1 MVTMTSTDFSHILQ
15 EPEALIPEQAGHL
28 KSIIEE
34 FPYFQPARALYLK
47 GLKTNESFKY
57 NQELK
62 TTAAYTTDRS
72 ILFDFITSEAFV
84 QNEISQF
91 IKQNT
96 LHLKNI
102 DVDVVDISVGSSKT
116 GDDIINQHIEDT
128 QGVLDPE
135 LFQPKITPAKLVH
148 FTEEHSEALENTS
161 QANSDKQVTKAED
174 VVTSEE
180 TPETILEI
188 GKPLDFNNSET
199 HSFNEWLKLTSF
211 NPVNRSETQPTPP
224 NQDVEDIKVAEE
236 DIVTIAP
243 QSILPEA
250 EVPKQEPE
258 HITPSPE
265 QVKKFALIDKFISTN
280 PKIDPKKSSGV
291 SQNLAESHVLQPESL
306 MTETL
311 ARIYVEQK
319 NYKKAI
325 QSYNIL
331 SLKYPE
337 KSGFFADRIK
347 AVKQIQEQNKKN

>member
-1 MVTMTSTDFSHILQ
+1 MTPTDFTNILQ
-15 EPEALIPEQAGHL
+15 YPEALVSEQARDL

-47 GLKTNESFKY
+47 TLKTSESFKY
-57 NQELK
+57 NQALK

-96 LHLKNI
+96 AHLRDINVN
-102 DVDVVDISVGSSKT
+102 VDDISVGKKT
-116 GDDIINQHIEDT
+116 TDKLFDTNINET
-128 QGVLDPE
+128 ENTAEFV
-135 LFQPKITPAKLVH
+135 QPKITPAKLFH
-148 FTEEHSEALENTS
+148 FTEDPSEALEDTKEAANNTTKDS
-161 QANSDKQVTKAED
+161 QDSNQSNTDAVS
-174 VVTSEE
+174 
-180 TPETILEI
+180 PETILEI
-188 GKPLDFNNSET
+188 GKPLDFNGNET

-211 NPVNRSETQPTPP
+211 EQIDRSVPKPTPSLK
-224 NQDVEDIKVAEE
+224 EEEELEAEN
-236 DIVTIAP
+236 
-243 QSILPEA
+243 ILPKTEEKIVNA
-250 EVPKQEPE
+250 
-258 HITPSPE
+258 TSPE
-265 QVKKFALIDKFISTN
+265 QAKKFALIDKFISTN
-280 PKIDPKKSSGV
+280 PKIDPKRSSGV
-291 SQNLAESHVLQPESL
+291 SQNLAESHLLQPESL

>member
-1 MVTMTSTDFSHILQ
+1 MTSTDFSHILQ
-15 EPEALIPEQAGHL
+15 HPEALIPEQTGLL

-47 GLKTNESFKY
+47 GLKVNESFKY

-62 TTAAYTTDRS
+62 VTAAYTTDRS

-102 DVDVVDISVGSSKT
+102 DVDAINISNNNVTEYSTFEAEKS
-116 GDDIINQHIEDT
+116 
-128 QGVLDPE
+128 
-135 LFQPKITPAKLVH
+135 QPKISPAKLVH
-148 FTEEHSEALENTS
+148 FSEDYSKALKVPSDSEAI
-161 QANSDKQVTKAED
+161 
-174 VVTSEE
+174 SEE
-180 TPETILEI
+180 KEEEKDLAATQIEDQNSLTNQDSEKSINAPETVLEI

-199 HSFNEWLKLTSF
+199 HSFNEWLKLTSYK
-211 NPVNRSETQPTPP
+211 PVNRDTDP
-224 NQDVEDIKVAEE
+224 IK
-236 DIVTIAP
+236 
-243 QSILPEA
+243 QSIKAEGKKEDTKEVPSKPEA
-250 EVPKQEPE
+250 PH
-258 HITPSPE
+258 HITPETETKADNGPTPE
-265 QVKKFALIDKFISTN
+265 QAKKFALIDKFISTN

-291 SQNLAESHVLQPESL
+291 SHNLAESHMLQPESL

-347 AVKQIQEQNKKN
+347 AIKQIQEQNKKN